1 MHDYKNE
8 ILQSLNKESFFKNLV
23 EVKSKTSNGQE
34 LLALCP
40 FHDDKQA
47 SLSININSGLYFCH
61 SCQNK
66 GDIFEFYQKIK
77 NVDFKTALKELAEQ
91 TGVILPDF
99 KKKKTIDHD
108 IVEKYHTILLSNDE
122 KLQRF
127 IDKRGLTK
135 ETIIQYKIGWE
146 AKANRY
152 TIPIYDE
159 VGDVVNIRRYK
170 LGAKSNKML
179 SYVDE
184 EGERYGEARLFNI
197 DIIKKNKHLSFLEG
211 ETDTM
216 LATQYGIS
224 AFTVTSGAGTFINLW
239 LKYFHDKIIYIVFD
253 RDTAG
258 HMGAQRVAQTL
269 SKVCKVYIIELPV
282 AVGDK
287 GDITNYFLDLGYKLD
302 DYNELKKR
310 AIPYGIESIEEKKA
324 IDLTLSESSL
334 AKYSGK
340 KIAVNV
346 MVSGKSTA
354 PYIIPGKFTI
364 WCNGGDFKQC
374 KSCKL
379 QGGEFKK
386 TLSHKDI
393 VALELISVTKE
404 VQLNAMKKMAS
415 IGRCNKANINV
426 EEEMNIEEVRMIPQI
441 SFSTEENEYVTRMG
455 YHIGHGLKANR
466 NYTIEGYVWPEPKKE
481 FATILFNKAIPAQD
495 NIDTFKMTPEIYES
509 LKIFQPK
516 GKISEKLDDIYNDF
530 ASNIIRIWGR
540 QDLIL
545 AVDLVFHS
553 ALSFNFQKDRVYKGW
568 LTLLVLGDS
577 GSGKTTT
584 VNKLIEHYNLGE
596 RISGEN
602 ATEAGLI
609 GALTQVQN
617 SWMISWGRI
626 PLNDRRLLVVDEFS
640 GLSKEIIAKFSDLI
654 STGVASIT
662 KVMTEQT
669 YARTRMIMMSNP
681 REGRQLITFQHGIE
695 AIKTLINKNE
705 DIRRLDFALTVA
717 SGEIPI
723 DWLNR
728 ESSEIPNVKHKY
740 NSQACRSLVL
750 WAWSRKPHQIIF
762 EQDAEDEILRVTKR
776 MAKLYTSQI
785 PLVEPADQRFKIA
798 RLSVALALRL
808 FSSNDNGENVII
820 KKNHI
825 VFIEYYLNQLY
836 TKQSM
841 AYDQYSNIAKE
852 TTELNE
858 DSKTKILMEF
868 NMLSNPTELINV
880 LMDNQSFKKEDIQIQ
895 MGYDKNE
902 ITDVIKFLSR
912 NHLIKLFPRIG
923 YVKTGKLITLLKE
936 MKR

>member
-1 MHDYKNE
+1 MQDHKNE
-8 ILQSLNKESFFKNLV
+8 ILQRLNKESFFRNLV
-23 EVKSKTSNGQE
+23 KIKSKSSDGHE
-34 LLALCP
+34 LQGLCP
-40 FHDDKQA
+40 FHNDKQA
-47 SLSININSGLYFCH
+47 SLSLNIDSGLYFCH
-61 SCQNK
+61 SCQTK
-66 GDIFEFYQKIK
+66 GDVFELYQKIK
-77 NVDFKTALKELAEQ
+77 NVDFKTALKELAHQ
-91 TGVILPDF
+91 TDVTLPDF
-99 KKKKTIDHD
+99 KNKKTISHD
-108 IVEKYHTILLSNDE
+108 IVENYHTILLSNDE
-122 KLQRF
+122 VLQRF
-127 IDKRGLTK
+127 ITKRGLTK

-146 AKANRY
+146 TKTSRY

-159 VGDVVNIRRYK
+159 YGDVINIRRYK
-170 LGAKSNKML
+170 LEAKSNKML

-211 ETDTM
+211 ECDTM
-216 LATQYGIS
+216 LATQYGIL
-224 AFTVTSGAGTFINLW
+224 AFTVTSGAGTFINAW
-239 LKYFHDKIIYIVFD
+239 LKYFHDKIVYIVFD

-258 HMGAQRVAQTL
+258 KMGAERVAQIL
-269 SKVCKVYIIELPV
+269 SRVCKVYIIELP
-282 AVGDK
+282 ATVGDK
-287 GDITNYFLDLGYKLD
+287 GDITNYFLDLGYKLN
-302 DYNELKKR
+302 DYKELKER
-310 AIPYGIESIEEKKA
+310 AIPYGIENIGEEKA
-324 IDLTLSESSL
+324 VDLTLSDSSL

-354 PYIIPGKFTI
+354 PYIIPGKFTV

-374 KSCKL
+374 KTCKL

-386 TLSHKDI
+386 TLTHKDI
-393 VALELISVTKE
+393 VALELIGVTKGN
-404 VQLNAMKKMAS
+404 QLSAIKNLVG
-415 IGRCNKANINV
+415 IGKCSKADIKV
-426 EEEMNIEEVRMIPQI
+426 EEEINIEEIRMIPQI

-481 FATILFNKAIPAQD
+481 YATILFNKAIPAQD

-509 LKIFQPK
+509 LKIFQPE

-540 QDLIL
+540 QDLML

-553 ALSFNFQKDRVYKGW
+553 ALSFNFQKDRVSKGW

-654 STGVASIT
+654 STGIASIT

-669 YARTRMIMMSNP
+669 HARTRIIMMSNP
-681 REGRQLITFQHGIE
+681 REGRQLITYQHGIE

-717 SGEIPI
+717 SGEIPV

-728 ESSEIPNVKHKY
+728 ESSEIPEVEHKY

-798 RLSVALALRL
+798 RLSVALAMRL
-808 FSSNDNGENVII
+808 FSSDDGESVIV
-820 KKNHI
+820 KKNH
-825 VFIEYYLNQLY
+825 VNFIEYYLNQLY
-836 TKQSM
+836 AKQSM
-841 AYDQYSNIAKE
+841 AYDQYSKIAKE
-852 TTELNE
+852 TTELSDE
-858 DSKTKILMEF
+858 GRTKILMEF
-868 NMLSNPTELINV
+868 NALPNSIELINV
-880 LMDNQSFKKEDIQIQ
+880 LMDNQSFKKEDIQTQ

-936 MKR
+936 IKS

>member
-1 MHDYKNE
+1 
-8 ILQSLNKESFFKNLV
+8 
-23 EVKSKTSNGQE
+23 
-34 LLALCP
+34 
-40 FHDDKQA
+40 
-47 SLSININSGLYFCH
+47 
-61 SCQNK
+61 
-66 GDIFEFYQKIK
+66 
-77 NVDFKTALKELAEQ
+77 
-91 TGVILPDF
+91 
-99 KKKKTIDHD
+99 
-108 IVEKYHTILLSNDE
+108 
-122 KLQRF
+122 
-127 IDKRGLTK
+127 
-135 ETIIQYKIGWE
+135 
-146 AKANRY
+146 
-152 TIPIYDE
+152 
-159 VGDVVNIRRYK
+159 
-170 LGAKSNKML
+170 
-179 SYVDE
+179 
-184 EGERYGEARLFNI
+184 
-197 DIIKKNKHLSFLEG
+197 
-211 ETDTM
+211 
-216 LATQYGIS
+216 
-224 AFTVTSGAGTFINLW
+224 
-239 LKYFHDKIIYIVFD
+239 
-253 RDTAG
+253 
-258 HMGAQRVAQTL
+258 
-269 SKVCKVYIIELPV
+269 
-282 AVGDK
+282 
-287 GDITNYFLDLGYKLD
+287 
-302 DYNELKKR
+302 
-310 AIPYGIESIEEKKA
+310 
-324 IDLTLSESSL
+324 
-334 AKYSGK
+334 
-340 KIAVNV
+340 
-346 MVSGKSTA
+346 
-354 PYIIPGKFTI
+354 
-364 WCNGGDFKQC
+364 
-374 KSCKL
+374 
-379 QGGEFKK
+379 
-386 TLSHKDI
+386 
-393 VALELISVTKE
+393 
-404 VQLNAMKKMAS
+404 
-415 IGRCNKANINV
+415 
-426 EEEMNIEEVRMIPQI
+426 MIPQI

-481 FATILFNKAIPAQD
+481 YATILFNKAVPAQD

-540 QDLIL
+540 QDLML

-617 SWMISWGRI
+617 QWMISWGRI

-654 STGVASIT
+654 STGIASIT

-669 YARTRMIMMSNP
+669 HARTRIIMMSNP
-681 REGRQLITFQHGIE
+681 REGRQLITYQHGIE

-728 ESSEIPNVKHKY
+728 ESSEIPEVEHKY

-762 EQDAEDEILRVTKR
+762 EQDAEDEILRVTKK

-798 RLSVALALRL
+798 RLSVALASRL
-808 FSSNDNGENVII
+808 FSTDNGENVIV

-825 VFIEYYLNQLY
+825 TFIEYYLNQLY
-836 TKQSM
+836 AKQSM

-852 TTELNE
+852 TTELS
-858 DSKTKILMEF
+858 DDGKVKILMGFEALP
-868 NMLSNPTELINV
+868 NSIELISV
-880 LMDNQSFKKEDIQIQ
+880 LMNNQSFKKDDIQTQ
-895 MGYDKNE
+895 MGYDKGE
-902 ITDVIKFLSR
+902 VTDVIKFLSR

-936 MKR
+936 MKK

>member
-1 MHDYKNE
+1 MQDYKSE
-8 ILQSLNKESFFKNLV
+8 ILQCLNKESFFKSLV
-23 EVKSKTSNGQE
+23 EIKSKSSDGRE
-34 LLALCP
+34 LQGLCP
-40 FHDDKQA
+40 FHNDTQA
-47 SLSININSGLYFCH
+47 SLSLNIDSGLYFCH
-61 SCQNK
+61 SCKNT
-66 GDIFEFYQKIK
+66 GDVFELYQKIK
-77 NVDFKTALKELAEQ
+77 NVDFKTALKELAQQ
-91 TGVILPDF
+91 TNVTLPNF
-99 KKKKTIDHD
+99 KKKTISHD
-108 IVEKYHTILLSNDE
+108 IVENYHEALLSNDE
-122 KLQRF
+122 ALQRF
-127 IDKRGLTK
+127 ITKRGLTK

-146 AKANRY
+146 VKAGRY
-152 TIPIYDE
+152 TIPVYDE
-159 VGDVVNIRRYK
+159 IGDVINIRRYK
-170 LGAKSNKML
+170 LDAKSNKML

-197 DIIKKNKHLSFLEG
+197 DIIKKNKQISFLEG
-211 ETDTM
+211 ECDTM

-224 AFTVTSGAGTFINLW
+224 AFTVTSGAGTFINSW
-239 LKYFHDKIIYIVFD
+239 LKYFHGKIVYIVFD
-253 RDTAG
+253 RDITG
-258 HMGAQRVAQTL
+258 KMGAQRVAQSL
-269 SKVCKVYIIELPV
+269 LRVCEKVYIIELP
-282 AVGDK
+282 ATVGDK
-287 GDITNYFLDLGYKLD
+287 GDITNYFLDLGYKLN
-302 DYNELKKR
+302 DYKELMER
-310 AIPYGIESIEEKKA
+310 AMSYGVENIEEEKA
-324 IDLTLSESSL
+324 FDLTLSDSSL

-340 KIAVNV
+340 KITVNV

-374 KSCKL
+374 KTCKL

-386 TLSHKDI
+386 TLTHKDI

-404 VQLNAMKKMAS
+404 AQLNAIKK
-415 IGRCNKANINV
+415 IVGVGRCSKANINV
-426 EEEMNIEEVRMIPQI
+426 EEEINIEEVRMIPQI

-481 FATILFNKAIPAQD
+481 YATILFNKAIPAQD
-495 NIDTFKMTPEIYES
+495 NIDIFKITPEIYES
-509 LKIFQPK
+509 LKIFQPT

-540 QDLIL
+540 QDLML

-596 RISGEN
+596 RLSGEN

-654 STGVASIT
+654 STGIASIT

-669 YARTRMIMMSNP
+669 HARTRIIMMSNP
-681 REGRQLITFQHGIE
+681 REGRQLITYQHGIE

-717 SGEIPI
+717 SGEIPV

-728 ESSEIPNVKHKY
+728 ESSEIPEVEHKY

-762 EQDAEDEILRVTKR
+762 EQNAEDEILRVTKR

-798 RLSVALALRL
+798 RLSTALAMRL
-808 FSSNDNGENVII
+808 FSSDDGENVIV
-820 KKNHI
+820 KKNH
-825 VFIEYYLNQLY
+825 VNFIEYYLNQLY
-836 TKQSM
+836 SKQSM
-841 AYDQYSNIAKE
+841 AYDQYSKIAKE
-852 TTELNE
+852 TTELSN
-858 DSKTKILMEF
+858 DGKIKILMEF
-868 NMLSNPTELINV
+868 DALPNSIELISV
-880 LMDNQSFKKEDIQIQ
+880 LMDNQSFKKDDIQTQ

-902 ITDVIKFLSR
+902 VTDVIKFLSR

-936 MKR
+936 IKR